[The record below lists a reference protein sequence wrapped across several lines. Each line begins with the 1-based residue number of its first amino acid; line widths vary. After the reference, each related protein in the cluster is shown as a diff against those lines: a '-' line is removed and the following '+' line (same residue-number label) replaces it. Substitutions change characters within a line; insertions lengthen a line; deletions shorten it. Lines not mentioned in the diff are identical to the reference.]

1 MTNLS
6 VCLTFGEPIKDGHV
20 GNYFCDI
27 FVPLC
32 HVSFFINGN
41 GWKLTDE
48 FVAFFFYFWG
58 LKFDFSSFGDEFVS
72 VLYIQRQK

>member
-48 FVAFFFYFWG
+48 FVAFFFT
-58 LKFDFSSFGDEFVS
+58 FGD
-72 VLYIQRQK
+72 